1 MCFMETFIII
11 QKQYH
16 AKPLQKGKGEQ
27 NILQYSIFD
36 DFPIHFTMYSTSTCT
51 SSTSYSTSTRRARST
66 IKETLRACVRKVG
79 AFRNLLVEVTTG
91 TEERTGRYEYHT
103 RRVLPLTLVA
113 MMDWILPHDALYCTL
128 Y

>member
-1 MCFMETFIII
+1 M
-11 QKQYH
+11 
-16 AKPLQKGKGEQ
+16 Q
-27 NILQYSIFD
+27 NLCRKEKESKIFCNIAFLMTSPYILQCILLVLVLVALATVHRQEEHD
-36 DFPIHFTMYSTSTCT
+36 Q
-51 SSTSYSTSTRRARST
+51 RST